1 MIQKCRKV
9 SFVKMSFF
17 KGATNPQNRDS

>member
-1 MIQKCRKV
+1 V

-17 KGATNPQNRDS
+17 KGATQPP